1 MKIDRRTFLQGAAAS
16 TVLSSLSGLTPGIVH
31 AKQLG
36 ANTGLLAKRNGDI
49 VYHSCLRNCAARC
62 LLKFRVQDGRMTY
75 VSGAEEQ
82 AKTGSAPCLKG
93 QSYVQYTYAADRILH
108 PMERVGNKGEG
119 KWRRI
124 SWDEAYSKISSRF
137 KQIIAEHGSEAIL
150 PYSYSGNYGAIGM
163 SASGERFWNR
173 IGSSILERKVCTY
186 AAYDGLESL
195 YGTFLG
201 PDPEDVLLSDVYLT
215 WGHDEVVSNTIA
227 IKLINQAR
235 DRGTKLLAVNPQR
248 TPLCSQADIYL
259 QPRPS
264 TDVQL
269 CAGIM
274 KYLVEKDLVDH
285 KFIAEQTLGYDALLQ
300 RLNEISYDEIEKI
313 TGVPRA
319 KMFEFAKVLGE
330 NEKTMLRMG
339 YGFQRNYNGARMSRA
354 VAMLLAVTG
363 NFGKR
368 GNGLIYDNVH
378 AGGGM
383 NQHQASG
390 KYMRSNPN
398 AQRINMT
405 ELAKALHPTHPT
417 SHDKPSKPIHGMII
431 YNGNPVV
438 VAPDTNAVIEGM
450 KREDLFVVGH
460 DMVMTDSL
468 QYCDIIL
475 PASSQFET
483 DDIVGDYHGYYV
495 QVCQKVIEP
504 LGESKCNWTFFKE
517 LGQAMG
523 FEEPAFKASNDDI
536 IRELLTTDSPYYKG
550 ASYERLMKDKYIKL
564 DIPQPVLADGKY
576 DTPSGKIEFSSQ
588 LMADAGFHPVLD
600 WGLPEDEME
609 AREKS
614 LPFRL
619 LSSGVPQRVNSS
631 FYNVKY
637 IRAIPAYYVKINPE
651 DAKTYGIKNN
661 DRVQLSNHRG
671 NAKFVAMVTTG
682 VPQGTLMSP
691 KCNWL
696 RLNPNGTEGCTNS
709 LTTDRLTD
717 MGGCSAYHSTRVSLA
732 KA

>member
-1 MKIDRRTFLQGAAAS
+1 MKINRRTFMQGAGATAI
-16 TVLSSLSGLTPGIVH
+16 LSSLSGLTAGI
-31 AKQLG
+31 ANARSAG
-36 ANTGLLAKRNGDI
+36 AQSNLLAKRNGEV

-75 VSGAEEQ
+75 VTGAEEQ
-82 AKTGSAPCLKG
+82 AKTGKAPCLKG
-93 QSYVQYTYAADRILH
+93 QSYVQYTYAPDRILH
-108 PMERVGNKGEG
+108 PMERVGAKGDG

-124 SWDEAYSKISSRF
+124 SWDEAYKKISDRL
-137 KQIIAEHGSEAIL
+137 KAVIAEHGSESIL

-163 SASGERFWNR
+163 AASGERFWNR

-186 AAYDGLESL
+186 AAYDGLESV

-201 PDPEDVLLSDVYLT
+201 PDPEDVLLSDVYLN

-235 DRGTKLLAVNPQR
+235 DRGTKFLAVNPQR
-248 TPLCSQADIYL
+248 TPLCNQADVYL
-259 QPRPS
+259 QPKPS

-274 KYLVEKDLVDH
+274 KYLVEKDLVNH
-285 KFIAEQTLGYDALLQ
+285 KFIQEQSIGYEDLLK
-300 RLNEISYDEIEKI
+300 RLDEISYDEIEQI

-319 KMFEFAKVLGE
+319 KMFEFAQILGE

-339 YGFQRNYNGARMSRA
+339 YGFQRNFNGARMSRA
-354 VAMLLAVTG
+354 VAMLLGVTG

-368 GNGLIYDNVH
+368 GNGLVYDNIH
-378 AGGGM
+378 AGAGL
-383 NQHQASG
+383 NQYIGSG
-390 KYMRSNPN
+390 KYMRKNKD

-405 ELAKALHPTHPT
+405 EIAKALDPTNPT
-417 SHDKPSKPIHGMII
+417 SYGKPSKSIHAMII

-438 VAPDTNAVIEGM
+438 VAPDTNAVINAM

-475 PASSQFET
+475 PSASQFET
-483 DDIVGDYHGYYV
+483 DDIVGDYHGYYI

-504 LGESKCNWTFFKE
+504 IGESKCNWTFFRE

-523 FEEPAFKASNDDI
+523 FEDDAFKASNDDI
-536 IRELLTTDSPYYKG
+536 IKELLDTDSPDYKG
-550 ASYERLMKDKYIKL
+550 VTYERLMKEKFIKL

-576 DTPSGKIEFSSQ
+576 NTPSGKIEFSSK
-588 LMADAGFHPVLD
+588 LMSDAGYHPVLD
-600 WGLPEDEME
+600 WQLPEEEME
-609 AREKS
+609 PKERD

-637 IRAIPAYYVKINPE
+637 IRAIPAYYVKINPV
-651 DAKTYGIKNN
+651 DAKKYDIKDN
-661 DRVQLSNHRG
+661 DVVKLSNHRG
-671 NAKFVAMVTTG
+671 EARFVAMVTEG
-682 VPQGTLMSP
+682 VLPGSLMTP
-691 KCNWL
+691 KCNWM
-696 RLNPNGTEGCTNS
+696 RMNPNGTEGCTNS
-709 LTTDRLTD
+709 LTTDKLTD
-717 MGGCSAYHSTRVSLA
+717 MGGCSAYHSTRVDLA

>member
-1 MKIDRRTFLQGAAAS
+1 MKINRRTFMQGAGATAI
-16 TVLSSLSGLTPGIVH
+16 LSSLSGLTPGI
-31 AKQLG
+31 ANARTTG
-36 ANTGLLAKRNGDI
+36 AHSNLLAKRNGEV

-82 AKTGSAPCLKG
+82 AKTGKAPCLKG
-93 QSYVQYTYAADRILH
+93 QAYVQYTYAPDRILH
-108 PMERVGNKGEG
+108 PMERVGAKGEG

-124 SWDEAYSKISSRF
+124 SWDEAYKKISDRLKSV
-137 KQIIAEHGSEAIL
+137 ITEHGSESIL

-186 AAYDGLESL
+186 AAYDGLESV

-201 PDPEDVLLSDVYLT
+201 PDPEDVMLSDVYLN
-215 WGHDEVVSNTIA
+215 WGHDETVSNTIA
-227 IKLINQAR
+227 IKLINKAR
-235 DRGTKLLAVNPQR
+235 DNGTKFLVVNPQR
-248 TPLCSQADIYL
+248 TPLCNQADVYL
-259 QPRPS
+259 QPKPS

-274 KYLVEKDLVDH
+274 KYLVEKDLVNH
-285 KFIAEQTLGYDALLQ
+285 KFIQEQSIGYDDLLK
-300 RLNEISYDEIEKI
+300 RLDELSYDEIEQI

-319 KMFEFAKVLGE
+319 KMFEFAQILGE

-339 YGFQRNYNGARMSRA
+339 YGFQRNFNGARMSRA
-354 VAMLLAVTG
+354 VAMLLGVTG

-368 GNGLIYDNVH
+368 GNGLVYDNIH
-378 AGGGM
+378 AGAGL
-383 NQHQASG
+383 NQSIASG
-390 KYMRSNPN
+390 KYMRKNKD

-405 ELAKALHPTHPT
+405 EIAKAIHPTNPT
-417 SHDKPSKPIHGMII
+417 SHDKPSKPIHAMII

-475 PASSQFET
+475 PSASQFET
-483 DDIVGDYHGYYV
+483 DDIVGDYHGYYI

-504 LGESKCNWTFFKE
+504 VGESKCNWTFFRE

-523 FEEPAFKASNDDI
+523 FEDDVFKASNDDI
-536 IRELLTTDSPYYKG
+536 IKELLDTDSPDYKG
-550 ASYERLMKDKYIKL
+550 VTYERLMKEKFIKL

-576 DTPSGKIEFSSQ
+576 NTPSGKIEFSSK
-588 LMADAGFHPVLD
+588 LMSDAGYHPVLD
-600 WGLPEDEME
+600 WQLPEEEME
-609 AREKS
+609 PKERN

-637 IRAIPAYYVKINPE
+637 IRAIPAYYVKINPV
-651 DAKTYGIKNN
+651 DAKTYDVKDN
-661 DRVQLSNHRG
+661 DVVKLSNHRG
-671 NAKFVAMVTTG
+671 EARFVVIVTEG
-682 VPQGTLMSP
+682 VLPGSLMTP

-696 RLNPNGTEGCTNS
+696 RMNPNGTEGCTNS
-709 LTTDRLTD
+709 LTTDKLTD
-717 MGGCSAYHSTRVSLA
+717 MGGCSAYHSTRVDLA

>member
-1 MKIDRRTFLQGAAAS
+1 MKINRRTFMQGAGATAI
-16 TVLSSLSGLTPGIVH
+16 LSSLSGLTPGL
-31 AKQLG
+31 ANARTPG
-36 ANTGLLAKRNGDI
+36 AHSNLLAKRNGEVI
-49 VYHSCLRNCAARC
+49 YHSCLRNCAARC

-82 AKTGSAPCLKG
+82 AKTGKAPCLKG
-93 QSYVQYTYAADRILH
+93 QTYVQYTYAPDRILH
-108 PMERVGNKGEG
+108 PMERVGAKGDG

-124 SWDEAYSKISSRF
+124 SWDEAYKKISDRL
-137 KQIIAEHGSEAIL
+137 KAVIKEHGSESIL

-186 AAYDGLESL
+186 AAYDGLESV

-201 PDPEDVLLSDVYLT
+201 PDPEDVMLSDVYLN
-215 WGHDEVVSNTIA
+215 WGHDETVSNTIA
-227 IKLINQAR
+227 IKLINKAR
-235 DRGTKLLAVNPQR
+235 DNGTKFLVVNPQR
-248 TPLCSQADIYL
+248 TPLCNQADVYL
-259 QPRPS
+259 QPKPS

-274 KYLVEKDLVDH
+274 KYLVEKDLVNH
-285 KFIAEQTLGYDALLQ
+285 QFIQEQSVGYDDLLK
-300 RLNEISYDEIEKI
+300 RLDEISYDEIEQI

-319 KMFEFAKVLGE
+319 KMFEFAQILGE
-330 NEKTMLRMG
+330 NEKTMIRMG
-339 YGFQRNYNGARMSRA
+339 YGFQRNFNGARMSRA
-354 VAMLLAVTG
+354 VAMLLGVTG

-368 GNGLIYDNVH
+368 GNGLVYDNVH
-378 AGGGM
+378 AGAGL
-383 NQHQASG
+383 NQYIASG
-390 KYMRSNPN
+390 KYMRKNPD

-405 ELAKALHPTHPT
+405 EIAKAIHPTNPT
-417 SHDKPSKPIHGMII
+417 SHDKPSKPIHAMII

-475 PASSQFET
+475 PSASQFET
-483 DDIVGDYHGYYV
+483 DDIVGDYHGYYI
-495 QVCQKVIEP
+495 QVCQKVIDP
-504 LGESKCNWTFFKE
+504 VGESKCNWTFFRE

-523 FEEPAFKASNDDI
+523 FEDEAFKASNDDI
-536 IRELLTTDSPYYKG
+536 IKELLNTDSPDYKG
-550 ASYERLMKDKYIKL
+550 VTYERLMKEKYIKL

-576 DTPSGKIEFSSQ
+576 NTPSGKIEFSSK
-588 LMADAGFHPVLD
+588 LMSDAGYHPVLD
-600 WGLPEDEME
+600 WQLPEEEME
-609 AREKS
+609 AKERN

-637 IRAIPAYYVKINPE
+637 IRAIPAYYVKINPV
-651 DAKTYGIKNN
+651 DAKQYDIKEN
-661 DRVQLSNHRG
+661 DVVKLSNHRG
-671 NAKFVAMVTTG
+671 EARFVAMITEG
-682 VPQGTLMSP
+682 VLPGSLMTP

-696 RLNPNGTEGCTNS
+696 RMNPNGTEGCTNS
-709 LTTDRLTD
+709 LTTDKLTD
-717 MGGCSAYHSTRVSLA
+717 MGGCSAYHSTRVNLE